1 MHNITQQ
8 ITTAIILI
16 QQNSRIAF
24 ILIALLWVIQV
35 INFASGY
42 RLNYLGLVPRHLYG
56 LVGIPCHT
64 FLHDS
69 FSHLFFNSIPLFFL
83 IDFVLVT
90 NIHNF
95 IIISISIILINS
107 ILLWLF
113 GRKGIHIGA
122 SGLVMGYFGFILA
135 SPLSYGSSLNIILA
149 ILCLYYLSGLFFN
162 LLPTRERVSWEGHLF
177 GFIGGIITARYLPFI
192 ISHVLQ
198 MKMFY

>member
-16 QQNSRIAF
+16 HQNSRVALL
-24 ILIALLWVIQV
+24 LIAILWGIQIVNFLL
-35 INFASGY
+35 GY
-42 RLNYLGLVPRHLYG
+42 RLNYLGLVPRHIYG
-56 LVGIPCHT
+56 LIGIPFHT

-90 NIHNF
+90 NLHNF
-95 IIISISIILINS
+95 TIISISIILINS

-122 SGLVMGYFGFILA
+122 SGLVMGYFGFLLA
-135 SPLSYGSSLNIILA
+135 SPLNFLSTMNIIVA
-149 ILCLYYLSGLFFN
+149 VLCLYYLSGLFFN

-177 GFIGGIITARYLPFI
+177 GFIGGIITARFLPQIENIMQF
-192 ISHVLQ
+192 
-198 MKMFY
+198 